1 MTFAVVMGSARRHDG
16 PGVFAHSTEAT
27 MSTRTTAILVFLSA
41 AAVSPAAYSPTNI
54 ELVAPAALEK
64 LLPAAPEGWTRL
76 DVRLKQID
84 ISQECSYTSAATAY
98 TKGEMR
104 VKLTLADTGS
114 HEEGLMALAM
124 SVVTL
129 PDNHFDQIP
138 PATTIRR
145 VKIDG
150 SPAVEMWDAEK
161 INGEIT
167 VVVGGRF
174 VASVEASKADSL
186 ETLRAILTGV
196 DLKALSA
203 LK

>member
-1 MTFAVVMGSARRHDG
+1 MN
-16 PGVFAHSTEAT
+16 
-27 MSTRTTAILVFLSA
+27 TRTTAVLLFLTA

-54 ELVAPAALEK
+54 ELVSPAVLEK

-76 DVRLKQID
+76 GARLNQVN
-84 ISQECSYTSAATAY
+84 ISEECSYTSASATY

-114 HEEGLMALAM
+114 HAEGLTALAM

-129 PDNHFDQIP
+129 PDDHVGKIP
-138 PATTIRR
+138 PATIITRM
-145 VKIDG
+145 KIDG
-150 SPAVEMWDAEK
+150 SPAVEMWDSEK
-161 INGEIT
+161 LNGEIT

-174 VASVEASKADSL
+174 VASVETSKADSL
-186 ETLRAILTGV
+186 ESLKAILAGV
-196 DLKALSA
+196 DLKALGA

>member
-1 MTFAVVMGSARRHDG
+1 
-16 PGVFAHSTEAT
+16 

-54 ELVAPAALEK
+54 ELVSPAVLEK

-84 ISQECSYTSAATAY
+84 ISQECSYTSAGTTY
-98 TKGEMR
+98 MKDEMR
-104 VKLTLADTGS
+104 VKLMLADTGS
-114 HEEGLMALAM
+114 HQEGLLALAM

-129 PDNHFDQIP
+129 PDDHFDQIP
-138 PATTIRR
+138 PATMIKRM
-145 VKIDG
+145 KIDG
-150 SPAVEMWDAEK
+150 SPAVEMWDSEK
-161 INGEIT
+161 LNGEIT

-186 ETLRAILTGV
+186 DALKAILKGV
-196 DLKALSA
+196 DLKALGA